1 MYNYATSINEEKQEE
16 LSQTIM
22 EILRKEK
29 LSLSQAA
36 GVFEHILITIEKNNI
51 ITL

>member
-22 EILRKEK
+22 EILTKRK
-29 LSLSQAA
+29 
-36 GVFEHILITIEKNNI
+36 I
-51 ITL
+51 IIVSSRWSF